1 MRERDTTAPIRPGG
15 RSGPVSVRWIAVV
28 LLLVQLTGC
37 ALVHVKQ
44 GDPRDYDEGRRGDVL
59 STGDLSYASRNAISR
74 LGLDPDRCVAEPS
87 PCVAAL
93 RKATILGNDARL
105 SALAELALDRALKAD
120 RAAVHDAAGPIAGYL
135 DAARYAYAYLFFGE
149 RTPRERAFEDR
160 QTQMRDSYNY
170 AAERVAALL
179 FARGQRAGHFH
190 PPSQGSAEVVD
201 GWRLRYGEI
210 QLTLPRGAPKLE
222 AMVPA
227 SRLRIDGLESVYR
240 RDGLGAEV
248 VMVAR
253 PTQASRRATAQPFAE
268 TGYLPAT
275 VLLRFPG
282 DTLARVLDT
291 REAVV
296 DALDPYRQ
304 DTARLDGQTVPLAAN
319 FSAPYAL
326 WLAESGFNRK
336 AIDNLLGRDDA
347 LDHPRVILMQPYD
360 PGRLTVVMIHG
371 LASSP
376 EAWVNLANEVMG
388 DEALRKRYQIWEVY
402 YPTNAPIPV
411 NLVQIRASLQQTFAA
426 LDPAGT
432 APASHHVTLIG
443 HSMGGV
449 IARLLVVD
457 SGDVLWQ
464 RIFHA
469 PPDSPRRKRLAALAP
484 YLTIKP
490 LPGVDEAI
498 FLAAPHAGTPVAG
511 HWLARTVNRLI
522 RLPKTLLDAS
532 ARIADALAGDLP
544 EQAALFRA
552 APTGVNVLRDTSPY
566 LRATSTLPIVPG
578 VRYHSIIAR
587 RSAEGPL
594 ELSSD
599 GFVPYT
605 SAHLAGAA
613 SEKVIVSG
621 HSVQETPQA
630 ILEIRRILREHA
642 GLPPGDAVVPA
653 VTAASH

>member
-1 MRERDTTAPIRPGG
+1 MRRGGKDEVRQARSRAAPLRG
-15 RSGPVSVRWIAVV
+15 ALVV
-28 LLLVQLTGC
+28 LLALQVAGC

-44 GDPRDYDEGRRGDVL
+44 GDPRDYDERRRGDVL
-59 STGDLSYASRNAISR
+59 TTGALSYASRNAMSR
-74 LGLDPDRCVAEPS
+74 IGLDPDRCVDAPA

-93 RKATILGNDARL
+93 RGATLLDEDERL
-105 SALAELALDRALKAD
+105 SALAELALDKALKAD
-120 RAAVHDAAGPIAGYL
+120 RGGGADAAGPIAGYL
-135 DAARYAYAYLFFGE
+135 DAARYAYAYLFFGD
-149 RTPRERAFEDR
+149 RTPRQRAFEDR

-179 FARGQRAGHFH
+179 FARGRRAGRFR
-190 PPSQGSAEVVD
+190 PPVPGGSDRVD
-201 GWRLRYGEI
+201 GWRLRYGQV
-210 QLTLPRGAPKLE
+210 QLALPRGAPGLE

-227 SRLRIDGLESVYR
+227 SRLRIRGLNSVYR
-240 RDGLGAEV
+240 RDGLGADM

-253 PTQASRRATAQPFAE
+253 PAPPSGASSPPFVQ

-275 VLLRFPG
+275 VVLRFPG
-282 DTLARVLDT
+282 QTLAQVLAT
-291 REAVV
+291 REAAI
-296 DALDPYRQ
+296 DGLDPYRQ
-304 DTARLDGQTVPLAAN
+304 DSAQIAGQEVPLAAN

-326 WLAESGFNRK
+326 WLAESGFNRG
-336 AIDNLLGRDDA
+336 AIDNLFGRGGA
-347 LDHPRVILMQPYD
+347 LNRPRVYLMQPYD
-360 PGRLTVVMIHG
+360 PERLTVVMIHG

-376 EAWVNLANEVMG
+376 EAWVNLANEVIG

-402 YPTNAPIPV
+402 YPTNTPIPV
-411 NLVQIRASLQQTFAA
+411 NLVQIRAALVQTFAA
-426 LDPAGT
+426 LDPGGH

-457 SGDVLWQ
+457 GGDTLWQ
-464 RIFHA
+464 RLFQA
-469 PPDSPRRKRLAALAP
+469 PARSVRRKRLDVLAP

-498 FLAAPHAGTPVAG
+498 FLAAPHAGTPVASQ
-511 HWLARTVNRLI
+511 WLARLANALI
-522 RLPKTLLDAS
+522 RLPRTLLDTS
-532 ARIADALAGDLP
+532 ARIADALAGELP
-544 EQAALFRA
+544 EQAALFRT
-552 APTGVNVLRDTSPY
+552 APTGVNLLRNTSPY
-566 LRATSTLPIVPG
+566 LEATSGLPIAPG

-594 ELSSD
+594 ETSSD
-599 GFVPYT
+599 GFVPYA
-605 SAHLAGAA
+605 SAHLPGAA

-642 GLPPGDAVVPA
+642 GLPQEDPASPG
-653 VTAASH
+653 AAGR